1 MRCKTIIRSP
11 TTGEEEAKREKRGRH
26 RRAPPTVR
34 QTAGGRGRT
43 AIQEQ
48 KDK

>member
-11 TTGEEEAKREKRGRH
+11 TTGEEGQEKERRGRH
-26 RRAPPTVR
+26 RREPPTVR
-34 QTAGGRGRT
+34 QTAGGRGHT